1 MLNFASFRLFA
12 DSPAAY
18 SARAIAIVER
28 SLVIDM
34 LAVLKIDFKPEAY
47 ANPLTEAEIAQ
58 FKTCGITGF
67 HNSVGTGRPAGRR
80 GDADLPR
87 RVAGILRAATPTSSA
102 SSTRPPTSTAPR
114 PQASARVIMGVQNSE
129 HFQKAEDVKAFYQLG
144 QRCSQLTYNS
154 QNLIGTGGTDRV
166 DGGVSDFGAEI
177 IEAMNEAGMLV
188 DVSHCG
194 DRTTLDAIELSKKPI
209 AITHSNC
216 RALNNHPRLKTDEAI
231 TKLAAKGGVMGITG
245 VRNFVRDREP
255 TTIEHIVDHI
265 DHVVKLV
272 GIEHVGIGSDSDLNG
287 YDDMPADQRKELMA
301 SYKSSYAFRDKLD
314 TDGFD
319 HPKKVFDLTE
329 ALIRRGYGDSNIESV
344 LGGNFRR
351 LLGTTLGLS
360 ANRPPR
366 GNMHMGTQSARAIL
380 TIPAAIAMILAAA
393 AASAQQAAPAEKAVL
408 GEVVVTAQKRTAG
421 ARRHPDVG
429 LGPRRAKRSSGSRPT
444 TSRTS
449 WPWSPASAST
459 RARPASRASR
469 CAASTPAAS
478 PRPSASTST
487 TCPSARAAA
496 SRMPRSC
503 RATSTPSTSRGS
515 RCCAARRARS
525 TARARSAA

>member
-1 MLNFASFRLFA
+1 MLNLASFRLFA

-18 SARAIAIVER
+18 SARGIAIVER

-34 LAVLKIDFKPEAY
+34 LAVLKINFKPEAY
-47 ANPLTEAEIAQ
+47 ANPLTEAEVAQ

-67 HNSVGTGRPAGRR
+67 HNSIGTGGPQAVEETLTFLAAWQGFCARN
-80 GDADLPR
+80 ADLFCVVDKAADLDR
-87 RVAGILRAATPTSSA
+87 AKSAGKCA
-102 SSTRPPTSTAPR
+102 
-114 PQASARVIMGVQNSE
+114 VMMGLQNSE
-129 HFQKAEDVKAFYQLG
+129 HFQKAEDVKAYFELG
-144 QRCSQLTYNS
+144 QRVSQLTYNS
-154 QNLIGTGGTDRV
+154 QNLLGTGGTDRV

-177 IEAMNEAGMLV
+177 IAAMNETGMLV
-188 DVSHCG
+188 DASHCG
-194 DRTTLDAIELSKKPI
+194 DKTTLDAIELSKQPI

-231 TKLAAKGGVMGITG
+231 TKLAARGGVMGITG

-329 ALIRRGYGDSNIESV
+329 ALIRRGYGDSNIEAV

-351 LLGTTLGLS
+351 LLGTLW
-360 ANRPPR
+360 A
-366 GNMHMGTQSARAIL
+366 
-380 TIPAAIAMILAAA
+380 
-393 AASAQQAAPAEKAVL
+393 
-408 GEVVVTAQKRTAG
+408 
-421 ARRHPDVG
+421 
-429 LGPRRAKRSSGSRPT
+429 
-444 TSRTS
+444 
-449 WPWSPASAST
+449 
-459 RARPASRASR
+459 
-469 CAASTPAAS
+469 
-478 PRPSASTST
+478 
-487 TCPSARAAA
+487 
-496 SRMPRSC
+496 
-503 RATSTPSTSRGS
+503 
-515 RCCAARRARS
+515 
-525 TARARSAA
+525 